1 MRYLWSIVF
10 TGLIEEV
17 GVVARADS
25 TARGQRIEIDA
36 KVVVRDLE
44 IGDSVAVNG
53 VCQTVVELTD
63 RAFAVEAMM
72 PTLAR
77 TTLGDLA
84 KGSRVNL
91 ERALALGARLGG
103 HMVQGHVD
111 GVGRV
116 VGVQRAAEHV
126 LMDIAI
132 PEDVADVTV
141 LHGSITVDG
150 VSLTVND
157 IPTEGVI
164 QVALIPHTWEHTN
177 LAELRDGSIVNLEG
191 DMIGKFVVAYMKRRG
206 ANAI

>member
-1 MRYLWSIVF
+1 VF

-17 GVVARADS
+17 GVVARTDS

-36 KVVVRDLE
+36 KIVVRDLE

-77 TTLGDLA
+77 TTLGDLG

-91 ERALALGARLGG
+91 ERALTLGSRLGG

-116 VGVQRAAEHV
+116 VSVQRAAEHV
-126 LMDIAI
+126 LMDIAV

-141 LHGSITVDG
+141 LHGSIAVDG

-157 IPTEGVI
+157 IPTDGVI

-177 LAELRDGSIVNLEG
+177 LADLREGSTVNLEG